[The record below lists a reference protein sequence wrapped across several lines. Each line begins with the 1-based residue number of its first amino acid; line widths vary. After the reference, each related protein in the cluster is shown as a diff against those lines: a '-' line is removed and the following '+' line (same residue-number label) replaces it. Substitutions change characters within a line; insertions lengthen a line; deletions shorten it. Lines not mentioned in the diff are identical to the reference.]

1 MKTLYFDCA
10 CGASGDM
17 IAGALID
24 VGVDFEALS
33 RALYSLG
40 ISGFEVRADKVN
52 KRGIAATQF
61 SVEVDEGAQPH
72 RHLKDVL
79 EIIAA
84 GDLPES
90 VKAAAEMTFG
100 RLAQCEAR
108 VHGGT
113 VEQVHFHEVGAVDS
127 IVDVVAAHWALDA
140 LGVEA
145 VVSSALNVGSG
156 SVNTAHG
163 ILPVPAPATAALIE
177 GAPSYGSDVGVELL
191 TPTGAALVVQLASSY
206 GAMPRMR
213 IEASGYG
220 SGRRDLPDRANVL
233 RVLLGEGEG
242 SAGETHPI
250 TVIEFDIDD
259 MNPELFGPLVAD
271 LLKVGARDAFVTPVL
286 GKKGRPAY
294 LVTVLCD
301 RAAVDAVA
309 PVVFESSTTFGMRM
323 REEQRICL
331 DREWETVETAWGAV
345 RIKIGRFDGRVT
357 CMSPEFEDCRRLA
370 DESGV
375 PVLAVYEAARTAAAI
390 REPAHD

>member
-24 VGVDFEALS
+24 AGVDFEALS
-33 RALYSLG
+33 EAVYSLDV
-40 ISGFEVRADKVN
+40 SGFRVRAEKVD

-61 SVEVDEGAQPH
+61 SVDVDEAKQPR
-72 RHLKDVL
+72 RHLKHVL
-79 EIIAA
+79 EIIAR
-84 GDLPES
+84 GDLPEP
-90 VKAAAEMTFG
+90 VKAASEKTFR
-100 RLAQCEAR
+100 RLAECEAR
-108 VHGGT
+108 VHGT
-113 VEQVHFHEVGAVDS
+113 TIEQVHFHEVGAVDS
-127 IVDVVAAHWALDA
+127 IVDVVAAHWALNT
-140 LGVEA
+140 LGVEN

-156 SVNTAHG
+156 TVNTAHG
-163 ILPVPAPATAALIE
+163 VLPVPAPATAALIQDV
-177 GAPSYGSDVGVELL
+177 PSYGSGVELELL
-191 TPTGAALVVQLASSY
+191 TPTGAALVTQLASSY

-213 IEASGYG
+213 VAASGYG
-220 SGRRDLPDRANVL
+220 SGQRELPDRANVL
-233 RVLLGEGEG
+233 RVLLGEAEG
-242 SAGETHPI
+242 SVRGTQPV

-259 MNPELFGPLVAD
+259 MNPELFPPLVED
-271 LLKVGARDAFVTPVL
+271 LLRAGARDAFLTPVV

-301 RAAVDAVA
+301 AANVAAVA
-309 PVVFESSTTFGMRM
+309 PVVFDSSTTFGMRM

-331 DREWETVETAWGAV
+331 EREWKTVDTAWGCV
-345 RIKIGRFDGRVT
+345 RIKVGRFDGRVT

-375 PVLAVYEAARTAAAI
+375 PVLAVYEAARAAAAR